1 MENNRVLETQLLAR
15 TLEEPALAK
24 QVVAKNVTA
33 LLPDEI
39 DKTIEYVVIRYYNES
54 SIPMSSDLL
63 HSRLSMYL
71 NRENDK
77 RARQGK
83 EELSEEEI
91 REYNT
96 RADEVL
102 SLTPDSSPEMADD
115 LDRYVKDNL
124 TTRAILEEAQR
135 GEADLSYRVSKRMD
149 EIKELNVKGN
159 VTKPIDVY
167 DDLEEREKIY
177 SDEYTNNKIPFGLE
191 PLDTVTRGG
200 LRAGEVMLVGAK
212 SGNGKTTIMSNL
224 SYYLSFVGKQ
234 NVLHISLEELPTA
247 QLVRFDR
254 LAGNAGINDIYTKE
268 GTVKPQFV
276 TKMNNWLSRQKGK
289 HGMLRY
295 VSSMPNTLTVDD
307 IRQQVISTE
316 RETGRK
322 LNAIVLDYADL
333 LRKNS
338 SSLSNEAMAGE
349 ILFQDLS
356 KLAHEQNVVL
366 ITGTQLNRSN
376 GDQDVKTLSSIEGS
390 YRKINILSLALTVNS
405 NKQEYDRGYIR
416 LYIDKARNKY
426 DYSDNF
432 IYLKYNLK
440 NMLLLPESEAE
451 LAEHKSLAG
460 SDSSKKLDVKK
471 DNKNQSMNE
480 AIGGS
485 LDKINDSLAK
495 AFS

>member
-24 QVVAKNVTA
+24 QVVSKNVTA

-63 HSRLSMYL
+63 HSRLNMYL
-71 NRENDK
+71 NKENDK

-83 EELSEEEI
+83 DELSEEEL
-91 REYNT
+91 REYNA

-102 SLTPDSSPEMADD
+102 SITPDSSPEMADD
-115 LDRYVKDNL
+115 LDKYVKDTL
-124 TTRAILEEAQR
+124 TTRAILEESYK
-135 GEADLSYRVSKRMD
+135 GETDLSYRVSKRMD

-159 VTKPIDVY
+159 ITKPLDVY

-177 SDEYTNNKIPFGLE
+177 SEEYTSNKTPFGLG
-191 PLDTVTRGG
+191 PLDDITRGG
-200 LRAGEVMLVGAK
+200 LQAGQVALIGAM
-212 SGNGKTTIMSNL
+212 SGSGKTTIMSNL
-224 SYYLSFVGKQ
+224 SYYFSFKGNQ
-234 NVLHISLEELPTA
+234 NVLHISLEELATD

-254 LAGNAGINDIYTKE
+254 LAGNAGVNDIYNND
-268 GTVKPQFV
+268 GTIKPYFV
-276 TKMNNWLSRQKGK
+276 EHMNDWLSKKKGE

-295 VSSMPNTLTVDD
+295 IASMPNTLTVDD
-307 IRQQVISTE
+307 VRQQVISTE
-316 RETGRK
+316 RETGK
-322 LNAIVLDYADL
+322 KVNVLMLDYADL
-333 LRKNS
+333 LRSPSGN
-338 SSLSNEAMAGE
+338 LSEAQIGE
-349 ILFQDLS
+349 KLFQNLS
-356 KLAHEQNVVL
+356 KLAHEQNLVL
-366 ITGTQLNRSN
+366 ITGTQLNRTS
-376 GDQDVKTLSSIEGS
+376 GDSDVKTLQSIEGS
-390 YRKINILSLALTVNS
+390 YRKINILALALTVNA
-405 NKQEYDRGYIR
+405 NKQEYSKGYVR

-426 DYSDNF
+426 GSTDNF

-480 AIGGS
+480 AIGQS
-485 LDKINDSLAK
+485 LDGVNDALAK

>member
-39 DKTIEYVVIRYYNES
+39 DKTIEYVAIRYYNES

-159 VTKPIDVY
+159 ITKPFDVY
-167 DDLEEREKIY
+167 DDLDEREKIY
-177 SDEYTNNKIPFGLE
+177 SEEYTSNKTPFGLA
-191 PLDTVTRGG
+191 PLDDITRGG
-200 LRAGEVMLVGAK
+200 LQAGQVALVGAM
-212 SGNGKTTIMSNL
+212 SGSGKTTVMSNL
-224 SYYLSFVGKQ
+224 SYYFSFKGGQ
-234 NVLHISLEELPTA
+234 NVLHISLEELATD

-254 LAGNAGINDIYTKE
+254 LAGNAGVNDIYNKD
-268 GTVKPQFV
+268 GTIKPYFVKH
-276 TKMNNWLSRQKGK
+276 MNDWLSKKKGK

-295 VSSMPNTLTVDD
+295 VASMPNTLTVDD

-316 RETGRK
+316 RETGK
-322 LNAIVLDYADL
+322 KINVLMLDYADL
-333 LRKNS
+333 LRSPTGN
-338 SSLSNEAMAGE
+338 LSEAQIGE
-349 ILFQDLS
+349 KLFQNLS
-356 KLAHEQNVVL
+356 KLAHEQNLVL
-366 ITGTQLNRSN
+366 ITGTQLNRTS
-376 GDQDVKTLSSIEGS
+376 GDSDVKTLQSIEGS
-390 YRKINILSLALTVNS
+390 YRKINILALALTVNA
-405 NKQEYDRGYIR
+405 NKQEYSKGYVR

-426 DYSDNF
+426 GSTDNF

-460 SDSSKKLDVKK
+460 SDSSNKLDVKK
-471 DNKNQSMNE
+471 SDKSQSMNE